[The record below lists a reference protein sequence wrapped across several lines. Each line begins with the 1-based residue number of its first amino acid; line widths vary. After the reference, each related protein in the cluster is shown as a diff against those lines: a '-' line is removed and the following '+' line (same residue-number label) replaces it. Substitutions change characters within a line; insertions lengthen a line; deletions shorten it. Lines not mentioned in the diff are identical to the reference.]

1 MDQLEGRGAV
11 VIGGGSGIGRG
22 IALALAAEGMR
33 VLVADIDGDSAGA
46 VRAEITG
53 RGGDAHAAQVDA
65 TDREALAELAAA
77 TRDELHRG
85 HVLVN
90 TVGVLTDASVTT
102 SGDNVWAWYVDFHL
116 MSAVRVVATFLPL
129 LRAHDDGGHIVLTS
143 SMAGLLTLPVEQTGG
158 VNTGVYTVLKHA
170 IVAYGD
176 MLRHEMASDG
186 IAVSVLCPGSVNTNL
201 NRTSARHRPERFG
214 GPLPEPPAREGPPP
228 MAFMEPEEL
237 GPIVVSG
244 LRANSAYILPDP
256 AWAEAVRGRQQQ
268 LLDDF
273 AFYAQMLHG

>member
-1 MDQLEGRGAV
+1 MPPCLKTSLVVYKTGKEPATARVALQAERTQVHAMDQLEGRGAV

-77 TRDELHRG
+77 TRDELHRV

-102 SGDNVWAWYVDFHL
+102 
-116 MSAVRVVATFLPL
+116 
-129 LRAHDDGGHIVLTS
+129 
-143 SMAGLLTLPVEQTGG
+143 
-158 VNTGVYTVLKHA
+158 
-170 IVAYGD
+170 
-176 MLRHEMASDG
+176 
-186 IAVSVLCPGSVNTNL
+186 
-201 NRTSARHRPERFG
+201 
-214 GPLPEPPAREGPPP
+214 
-228 MAFMEPEEL
+228 
-237 GPIVVSG
+237 
-244 LRANSAYILPDP
+244 
-256 AWAEAVRGRQQQ
+256 
-268 LLDDF
+268 
-273 AFYAQMLHG
+273 